1 MDALTISRWTSDHRY
16 WSKLVTLTEHLG
28 QTNWIECH
36 ADWHEESTM
45 LVAHI
50 NAQPVGFLRYVIQ
63 AIGSDAGLDPVQFQ
77 DQTLREAKV
86 LAFGVVKAMRRQGIG
101 TRLQQTL
108 IDESRRAGCYQIR
121 SHSSLDNKANHQ
133 LKLSLGFAVH
143 PLPSTPEKDGFYF
156 VLPL

>member
-1 MDALTISRWTSDHRY
+1 MDVLTISRWTSDHRH
-16 WSKLVTLTEHLG
+16 WSKLVTLIEHLG
-28 QTNWIECH
+28 QIDWVEFH
-36 ADWHEESTM
+36 ADWHEESIM

-63 AIGSDAGLDPVQFQ
+63 AIGPDAGLEPLQFDGQ
-77 DQTLREAKV
+77 ILREAKV
-86 LAFGVVKAMRRQGIG
+86 LAFGVVRAMRRQGIG

-108 IDESRRAGCYQIR
+108 IDESRQAGCYQIR

-143 PLPSTPEKDGFYF
+143 PLPSTPDKDGYYF
-156 VLPL
+156 VLLL